1 MSQNVQSSVLSAAS
15 NCTALPDDLVTK
27 QLVLFYLFFRR
38 WTGTVAMQRGDFV
51 GAPSDEIAAN
61 YGQKRVIDPQ
71 ELNVFEKLKKR
82 ADTILRDTGLPF
94 CKGYAVPVSKA
105 EEVYKALKDVAEEYN
120 AERDRLIS
128 NIGQLCQDWSQ
139 KNPGCTLPTVLAE
152 NVSGRINADFSAMSF
167 QPLDTQYDPQQK
179 NQQAKTQVS
188 GGLWQTMLSEV
199 AERASGLLKK
209 SVLNKSAEDLSQ
221 RTLNVLKGIESKI
234 ESLLFLNTGMQP
246 LQTFVKQLLEEMPTK
261 GRYTEAQF
269 QILKNGLTLLS
280 DIDKLNAIASGQL
293 DLNTM
298 LQSLNL
304 SSSVLSTSTPSL
316 AFGTASQPTEQ
327 TQPTQLQQPQ
337 LSIPPQPQAPCA
349 CASSSGDSA
358 ELPLGVSDVPE
369 VPDVSEVSKEEKV
382 SEPSQAS
389 SPWDDLEKELAL
401 ISEGEN
407 GSEWDQGDKG
417 DKGAH
422 ESADSQTETA
432 AQTESAMKS
441 SESNASNVSTEL
453 SNPVLN
459 ATSNVVSMPFMT
471 PF

>member
-139 KNPGCTLPTVLAE
+139 KNPGCALPTVLAE

-298 LQSLNL
+298 LQALNL

-316 AFGTASQPTEQ
+316 AFGTASQPT
-327 TQPTQLQQPQ
+327 QPQ
-337 LSIPPQPQAPCA
+337 LSIQPQPQEPCA

-358 ELPLGVSDVPE
+358 ELPLEVSNVPE
-369 VPDVSEVSKEEKV
+369 APDVSEVSKEEKV
-382 SEPSQAS
+382 SEPSQVS

-407 GSEWDQGDKG
+407 DFEG

-422 ESADSQTETA
+422 ESADSQTETV
-432 AQTESAMKS
+432 AQTESAM
-441 SESNASNVSTEL
+441 ESNVSNVSNVSTEL
-453 SNPVLN
+453 STPVLN

>member
-1 MSQNVQSSVLSAAS
+1 MSQNVQSSVLPTAS
-15 NCTALPDDLVTK
+15 NCTVLPDELVTK

-128 NIGQLCQDWSQ
+128 NIAQLCQDWSQ
-139 KNPGCTLPTVLAE
+139 KNPGCTLPTVVAE

-199 AERASGLLKK
+199 ADRASGLLKK

-246 LQTFVKQLLEEMPTK
+246 LQAFVKQLLDEMPTK
-261 GRYTEAQF
+261 GRYTESQF

-304 SSSVLSTSTPSL
+304 SSSVISTSSPSL
-316 AFGTASQPTEQ
+316 AFGTASQPQ
-327 TQPTQLQQPQ
+327 QLLQPQ
-337 LSIPPQPQAPCA
+337 LSIQPQPQTPCA

-358 ELPLGVSDVPE
+358 ELTLEASEVSE
-369 VPDVSEVSKEEKV
+369 ESEVSKGEKV
-382 SEPSQAS
+382 SESSQAS

-401 ISEGEN
+401 ISEGAE
-407 GSEWDQGDKG
+407 GTQGANDPT
-417 DKGAH
+417 
-422 ESADSQTETA
+422 DSQTETA
-432 AQTESAMKS
+432 ALDTNNELSKP
-441 SESNASNVSTEL
+441 VSVN

-459 ATSNVVSMPFMT
+459 PSSNVVSMPFMT